1 MANFG
6 IPEEIV
12 EIVYETEWEKSL
24 YTFLVGVDL
33 EQLYRS
39 DIDRLEHALTTEGD
53 EERIE
58 AIESLLK
65 SLRKSLEVGIGNNP
79 DYTKQGLYEHVAP
92 GFKMH
97 KETGEVYVFGI
108 QTNKIVIE
116 VKKERKP
123 TNSSRKTIVKN
134 GVRKDLMISHKFREF
149 RIDRVLEGQV

>member
-1 MANFG
+1 
-6 IPEEIV
+6 
-12 EIVYETEWEKSL
+12 
-24 YTFLVGVDL
+24 
-33 EQLYRS
+33 
-39 DIDRLEHALTTEGD
+39 
-53 EERIE
+53 
-58 AIESLLK
+58 
-65 SLRKSLEVGIGNNP
+65 
-79 DYTKQGLYEHVAP
+79 
-92 GFKMH
+92 MH